1 MSLKKM
7 LPMEAYVEILEKQS
21 ESTSMRLIG
30 FKNLKIGG

>member
-21 ESTSMRLIG
+21 ESTVKPLIG